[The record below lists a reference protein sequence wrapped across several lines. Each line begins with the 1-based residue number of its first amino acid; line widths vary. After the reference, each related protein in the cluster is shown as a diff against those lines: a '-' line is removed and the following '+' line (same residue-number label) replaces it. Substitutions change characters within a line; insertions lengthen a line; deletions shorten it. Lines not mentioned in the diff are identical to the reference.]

1 MDVRNN
7 MKQLIKR
14 DEVWRL
20 CAGMQVDLIKDI
32 FDLEKHKVGQKI
44 NSKNQQPNSLVQS
57 LMNLNDWVLKL
68 SNIPD
73 PLQYFKEPIKINEV
87 RCRNE
92 KFKLYIYTKRHG

>member
-32 FDLEKHKVGQKI
+32 FDLEKHKVG
-44 NSKNQQPNSLVQS
+44 
-57 LMNLNDWVLKL
+57 
-68 SNIPD
+68 
-73 PLQYFKEPIKINEV
+73 
-87 RCRNE
+87 
-92 KFKLYIYTKRHG
+92 